1 MVSNKQKNVDIS
13 LEQEIIPSEEIEQD
27 TFLEGVDPFEFNE
40 EGDVENVEF
49 D

>member
-1 MVSNKQKNVDIS
+1 MANKKDEKNLDIN
-13 LEQEIIPSEEIEQD
+13 LEDLEDEEIEQD